1 MNNFSY
7 SEQLIE
13 FIKNSPT
20 SYHAVDNMKKFLNS
34 AGFECLDE
42 NEPWCLKSNNGY
54 YVTRNDSSIIAFI
67 VGAKEPIETGIRLV
81 GAHTDSP
88 CLKIKPNPE
97 IHKKTYC
104 QLGVEV
110 YGGVLLNTWFDR
122 DLSIAGKVTFKHKDN
137 KLAVALIDFKKPI
150 AVIPSLAIHLN
161 RDANNGY
168 IVNPETGMRPILTVR
183 HTNNEDFRDILAEKL
198 VSQLSL
204 TSKSDNFS
212 VIDYDLSFYDTQPP
226 GLIGRKK
233 DFISSARLDNLLS
246 CFAGVQAIIRTNKQ
260 VTSMLACYDH
270 EEVGSTSAI
279 GANGAFMES
288 VLNRLFD
295 QAETKSRVVA
305 NSMLISTDN
314 AHGVHPNFLD
324 KHDENHSPII
334 NNGLVIKVNANQ
346 RYATDSLTSSLLKN
360 LCNDISIPT
369 QSFVNRAD
377 MSCGSTIGPITAAN
391 IGIKTIDIGV
401 PTFAMHSI
409 REIAGKEDAFYLF
422 QMLNKFLDTEK
433 LQ

>member
-1 MNNFSY
+1 MNNFNY

-34 AGFECLDE
+34 AGFKNLDE
-42 NEPWCLKSNNGY
+42 SKPWCLKSSNGY

-67 VGAKEPIETGIRLV
+67 VGAKEPIDTGIRLI
-81 GAHTDSP
+81 GTHTDSP

-97 IHKKTYC
+97 IRKKTYF

-122 DLSIAGKVTFKHKDN
+122 DLSIAGKVTYKNKDN
-137 KLAVALIDFKKPI
+137 KLAEALIDFKKPI
-150 AVIPSLAIHLN
+150 AIIPSLAIHLN
-161 RDANNGY
+161 RDANKGY
-168 IVNPETGMRPILTVR
+168 IVNPETEMRPILTGC
-183 HTNNEDFRDILAEKL
+183 HKNNEDFRDILAKKL
-198 VSQLSL
+198 VSQLSS
-204 TSKSDNFS
+204 TSKSNNLS

-226 GLIGRKK
+226 DLIGLKK

-246 CFAGVQAIIRTNKQ
+246 CFAGVQAITRTNKQ

-288 VLNRLFD
+288 VLNRLFG

-377 MSCGSTIGPITAAN
+377 MSCGSTIGPIIAAN

-401 PTFAMHSI
+401 PTFAMHSV

-422 QMLNKFLDTEK
+422 QMLNKFLDKEK

>member
-1 MNNFSY
+1 MNNFNY
-7 SEQLIE
+7 SKQLLE

-34 AGFECLDE
+34 AGFEGLNE
-42 NEPWCLKSNNGY
+42 NEPWCLKNRNGY
-54 YVTRNDSSIIAFI
+54 YVTRNDSSIIAFT
-67 VGAKEPIETGIRLV
+67 VGRKEPIETGIRFV

-97 IHKKTYC
+97 VYKKTYF

-122 DLSIAGKVTFKHKDN
+122 DLSIAGKVTYKTAHN
-137 KLAVALIDFKKPI
+137 KLGEALIDIKKPI
-150 AVIPSLAIHLN
+150 AIIPSLAIHL
-161 RDANNGY
+161 DKSANKGRT
-168 IVNPETGMRPILTVR
+168 VNPETEMLPILTNC
-183 HTNNEDFRDILAEKL
+183 HKIKEDFRDILAEEL
-198 VSQLSL
+198 VTQLSS
-204 TSKSDNFS
+204 TGSSDGLS
-212 VIDYDLSFYDTQPP
+212 IIDYDLSFYDAHSPS
-226 GLIGRKK
+226 LIGLKN

-246 CFAGVQAIIRTNKQ
+246 CFAGVQAMISSDKN

-270 EEVGSTSAI
+270 EEVGSISAI

-288 VLNRLFD
+288 VLNRIFD
-295 QAETKSRVVA
+295 RAEIKSRIIA
-305 NSMLISTDN
+305 NSMLVSTDN

-324 KHDENHSPII
+324 KHDKNHSPII
-334 NNGLVIKVNANQ
+334 NKGLVIKVNSNQ
-346 RYATDSLTSSLLKN
+346 RYATSSLTSSLLKN
-360 LCNDISIPT
+360 LCNDIGIPT

-391 IGIKTIDIGV
+391 IGLKTIDIGV

-409 REIAGKEDAFYLF
+409 REIAGTKDAFYLF
-422 QMLNKFLDTEK
+422 EMLNKFLDTEK

>member
-1 MNNFSY
+1 
-7 SEQLIE
+7 L
-13 FIKNSPT
+13 
-20 SYHAVDNMKKFLNS
+20 
-34 AGFECLDE
+34 
-42 NEPWCLKSNNGY
+42 
-54 YVTRNDSSIIAFI
+54 
-67 VGAKEPIETGIRLV
+67 AKE
-81 GAHTDSP
+81 
-88 CLKIKPNPE
+88 
-97 IHKKTYC
+97 
-104 QLGVEV
+104 
-110 YGGVLLNTWFDR
+110 
-122 DLSIAGKVTFKHKDN
+122 
-137 KLAVALIDFKKPI
+137 
-150 AVIPSLAIHLN
+150 
-161 RDANNGY
+161 
-168 IVNPETGMRPILTVR
+168 
-183 HTNNEDFRDILAEKL
+183 L
-198 VSQLSL
+198 VSQLSSI
-204 TSKSDNFS
+204 SKSDNLS

-226 GLIGRKK
+226 DLIGLEK

-246 CFAGVQAIIRTNKQ
+246 CFAGVQAIIKTNKQ

-288 VLNRLFD
+288 VLNRLFR

-360 LCNDISIPT
+360 LCNDINIPT

-422 QMLNKFLDTEK
+422 QMLSKFLDAEK
-433 LQ
+433 L

>member
-1 MNNFSY
+1 MNNFNY
-7 SEQLIE
+7 SKQLLE

-34 AGFECLDE
+34 AGFEGLNE
-42 NEPWCLKSNNGY
+42 NEPWCLKNRNGY

-67 VGAKEPIETGIRLV
+67 VGSKEPIETGIRFV

-97 IHKKTYC
+97 VYKKTYF

-122 DLSIAGKVTFKHKDN
+122 DLSIAGKVTYKTAHN
-137 KLAVALIDFKKPI
+137 KLDEALIDIKKPI
-150 AVIPSLAIHLN
+150 AIIPSLAIHLDKN
-161 RDANNGY
+161 ANKGRT
-168 IVNPETGMRPILTVR
+168 VNPETEMLPILTNCHKIR
-183 HTNNEDFRDILAEKL
+183 EDFRDILAEEL
-198 VSQLSL
+198 VTQLSSTG
-204 TSKSDNFS
+204 TSDGLSI
-212 VIDYDLSFYDTQPP
+212 IDYDLSFYDVQPP
-226 GLIGRKK
+226 SLIGLKN

-246 CFAGVQAIIRTNKQ
+246 CFAGVQAMIKSDKN

-270 EEVGSTSAI
+270 EEVGSISAI

-288 VLNRLFD
+288 VLNRIFD
-295 QAETKSRVVA
+295 QAEIKSRVIA
-305 NSMLISTDN
+305 NSMLVSTDN

-324 KHDENHSPII
+324 KHDKNHSPII
-334 NNGLVIKVNANQ
+334 NKGLVIKVNSNQ
-346 RYATDSLTSSLLKN
+346 RYATSSLTSSLLKN

-391 IGIKTIDIGV
+391 IGLKTIDIGV

-409 REIAGKEDAFYLF
+409 REIAGTKDAFYLF
-422 QMLNKFLDTEK
+422 EMLNKFLDTEK

>member
-1 MNNFSY
+1 MNNFNY
-7 SEQLIE
+7 SEQLTE

-34 AGFECLDE
+34 AGFESLNE
-42 NEPWCLKSNNGY
+42 NESWCLKSSKGY

-67 VGAKEPIETGIRLV
+67 IGAKEPIETGIRLI

-97 IHKKTYC
+97 IHKKTYL

-122 DLSIAGKVTFKHKDN
+122 DLSVAGKVTYRTKNNELD
-137 KLAVALIDFKKPI
+137 VALIDIKKPI

-161 RDANNGY
+161 RDANKGY
-168 IVNPETGMRPILTVR
+168 IVNPETDMRPILTEC
-183 HTNNEDFRDILAEKL
+183 HKNNEDFRDILAKKL
-198 VSQLSL
+198 VSQLSSTSESNNL
-204 TSKSDNFS
+204 T

-226 GLIGRKK
+226 GLIGLKK
-233 DFISSARLDNLLS
+233 EFISSARLDNLLS
-246 CFAGVQAIIRTNKQ
+246 CFAGVQAITKTNKK

-288 VLNRLFD
+288 VLNRLFG
-295 QAETKSRVVA
+295 QIETKSRVVA

-324 KHDENHSPII
+324 KHDENHSPVI

-377 MSCGSTIGPITAAN
+377 MSCGSTIGPISAAN

-409 REIAGKEDAFYLF
+409 REVAGKEDAFYLF
-422 QMLNKFLDTEK
+422 QMLSRFLDTEK